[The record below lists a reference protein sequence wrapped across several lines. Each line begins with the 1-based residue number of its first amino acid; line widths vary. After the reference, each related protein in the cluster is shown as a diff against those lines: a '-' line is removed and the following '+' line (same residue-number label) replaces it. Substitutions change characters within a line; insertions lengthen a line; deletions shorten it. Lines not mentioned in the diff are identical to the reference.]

1 MHKKEP
7 NVLESVNIKPGDR
20 KSVSKLLNI
29 FAQMKRDGFDEINI
43 RIEASVIKCLIDSG
57 YNLRSFNKIKTMQEL
72 PEKTVYDLMDS
83 CGKLKGSGIDKR
95 IFKKN

>member
-1 MHKKEP
+1 MHKKEQ
-7 NVLESVNIKPGDR
+7 NLLESINIITGDR

-29 FAQMKRDGFDEINI
+29 FAQLKKDGFEEINV
-43 RIEASVIKCLIDSG
+43 RIEASLKKNLIDSG
-57 YNLRSFNKIKTMQEL
+57 YNLRSFNKIKTLQDL

-83 CGKLKGSGIDKR
+83 CGKLKGSGIDER